1 MARVFISYAKKD
13 YIAAD
18 GSVIPG
24 NPVDSILNRFQKE
37 GVDYWLDREQL
48 SGGDT

>member
-1 MARVFISYAKKD
+1 MMELVIFVKSMARVFISYAKKD

-24 NPVDSILNRFQKE
+24 NSVDSILDAFRQE
-37 GVDYWLDREQL
+37 GISY
-48 SGGDT
+48 